1 LRELLLAWDAIG
13 VAGAPE
19 AADEY
24 DCMLSPLMH
33 QLHEGADE
41 VKIRDWL
48 PDEVQE
54 HFGMRTDP
62 DREGLLANQIVEWW
76 RGVPRNPRLVKPKL
90 PASAAALRSVFQRRT
105 SRTACDSR
113 GFCGAACSVRAS
125 RLGRV

>member
-1 LRELLLAWDAIG
+1 VVNSLNINDPDRPANKHRTRESRRQLRELLLAWDAIG

-41 VKIRDWL
+41 VKIREWL
-48 PDEVQE
+48 SDEVQE

-62 DREGLLANQIVEWW
+62 DREGLLANQIVDWW
-76 RGVPRNPRLVKPKL
+76 RRRSSE
-90 PASAAALRSVFQRRT
+90 PAA
-105 SRTACDSR
+105 
-113 GFCGAACSVRAS
+113 G
-125 RLGRV
+125 

>member
-33 QLHEGADE
+33 QLHEGAHE

-48 PDEVQE
+48 SDEVQ
-54 HFGMRTDP
+54 D
-62 DREGLLANQIVEWW
+62 I
-76 RGVPRNPRLVKPKL
+76 
-90 PASAAALRSVFQRRT
+90 SA
-105 SRTACDSR
+105 
-113 GFCGAACSVRAS
+113 
-125 RLGRV
+125 